1 MNGNHQTS
9 EANRVLEPSAAST
22 DADARERLILT
33 LLEEP
38 TFKKAAAAAG
48 MSLSTAYRLKG
59 TSEFEREFRK
69 ARDEAFG
76 VAMSHLL
83 WVSGNAVLLLISVF
97 LRRTI
102 PMKERL
108 RAADL
113 LLTHAAEARMEEL
126 NDLMEH
132 VEKLRED
139 NRHRKQR

>member
-38 TFKKAAAAAG
+38 TFKKAEAAAG

-69 ARDEAFG
+69 ARAAALGD
-76 VAMSHLL
+76 AMSHLL
-83 WVSGNAVLLLISVF
+83 WGSGIAVRVLIAVL
-97 LRRTI
+97 RGRTT
-102 PMKERL
+102 PMKDRL

-113 LLTHAAEARMEEL
+113 
-126 NDLMEH
+126 
-132 VEKLRED
+132 
-139 NRHRKQR
+139 